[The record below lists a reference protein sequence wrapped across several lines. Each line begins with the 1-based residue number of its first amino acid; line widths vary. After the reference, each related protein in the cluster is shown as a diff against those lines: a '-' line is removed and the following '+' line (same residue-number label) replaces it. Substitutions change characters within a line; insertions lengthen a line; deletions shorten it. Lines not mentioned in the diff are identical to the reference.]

1 MINRR
6 INSSDLDEDLAYIK
20 TTYNLSPSTKD
31 VNDYNS
37 IKSIKNITLVPRS
50 GTHNNF
56 KVKEEV
62 IIYIISGSL
71 LYSDNLGNTKELTRG
86 NIVYINSG
94 EGITYEIFN
103 NGCDLVDIVEIN
115 TELFPSAENYSIKT
129 ENYDIPTVLYSITD
143 NIPENQWKYRV
154 SSKYGLA
161 PIKSFCDI
169 NIYSLCL
176 NANEI
181 TDFKVNK
188 NRVAYLLQGYGGSI
202 FKGHNTNEELTL
214 VGSDGL
220 KINDEVFELK
230 SEINSDFLF
239 IETSF

>member
-6 INSSDLDEDLAYIK
+6 IDSSDLDEDLAYIK
-20 TTYNLSPSTKD
+20 TTYNLS
-31 VNDYNS
+31 NS
-37 IKSIKNITLVPRS
+37 IKDANQNNCIKSVKNITLVPRS

-62 IIYIISGSL
+62 IMYIISGSL
-71 LYSDNLGNTKELTRG
+71 LYTDNTGNKKELTRG
-86 NIVYINSG
+86 NLVYINSG

-115 TELFPSAENYSIKT
+115 TSIAPSSEDNSKALLKYNT
-129 ENYDIPTVLYSITD
+129 TTVLYSIED

-154 SSKYGLA
+154 SSKSGLA

-169 NIYSLCL
+169 NIYSLSL
-176 NANEI
+176 SSNEGV
-181 TDFKVNK
+181 DFKVNR
-188 NRVAYLLQGYGGSI
+188 NREAFLLQGYGESI
-202 FKGHNTNEELTL
+202 FKGHNTNKELTL
-214 VGSDGL
+214 VGADGL
-220 KINDEVFELK
+220 KINDETFEIK

-239 IETSF
+239 IETYA